1 MQLVS
6 THQTYFVSNTQH
18 QIIRP
23 VNTKLMM
30 TLPPEILGEI
40 FSFYIHSPSPTSF
53 WDESC
58 LLASAGGSSPFPLT
72 HICSYW
78 RNVVLNTPTL
88 WSSLYIENPTPE
100 MIPQVQTWMER
111 AGDVGLRLT
120 LRDWLDSE
128 MRGCDEGTKEVLRI
142 FTQRSSSWRN
152 INFVLE
158 FKDETVFNELD
169 KLPNLEEVQL
179 IARYWNRETLEAF
192 WTKVHQ
198 SSSLRQINWLRT
210 FNFQQVGLPRD
221 VPWRQLHSITASC
234 AMSDEDVL
242 FILQACPELVRLNI
256 QYSSWTSTPL
266 SPDNPIVQ
274 HDRLEIISLHY
285 VGNATLLFNHV
296 SLPALQGLY
305 LINECEYDYSSTP
318 SSSWSV
324 DEAIGK
330 PVEECFKRS
339 PRCRLRELVIQIY
352 PFEHGVF
359 AHGLGETIQRLLDLQ
374 ATRDLEFFDVYPLSF
389 LFSSCSHPTDLLHHL
404 AKHPARC
411 VREVILNFEKE
422 RFEIDRHIFVRRQP
436 MVMVYQEAEEDEVEN
451 HEALVDVDVEF
462 TLDCSEFAGPSEI

>member
-1 MQLVS
+1 
-6 THQTYFVSNTQH
+6 
-18 QIIRP
+18 
-23 VNTKLMM
+23 MM

-100 MIPQVQTWMER
+100 MIPQVQTWIER

-158 FKDETVFNELD
+158 FKDDTVFNELD

-192 WTKVHQ
+192 WTKVH
-198 SSSLRQINWLRT
+198 
-210 FNFQQVGLPRD
+210 
-221 VPWRQLHSITASC
+221 
-234 AMSDEDVL
+234 
-242 FILQACPELVRLNI
+242 
-256 QYSSWTSTPL
+256 
-266 SPDNPIVQ
+266 
-274 HDRLEIISLHY
+274 
-285 VGNATLLFNHV
+285 
-296 SLPALQGLY
+296 
-305 LINECEYDYSSTP
+305 
-318 SSSWSV
+318 
-324 DEAIGK
+324 
-330 PVEECFKRS
+330 
-339 PRCRLRELVIQIY
+339 
-352 PFEHGVF
+352 
-359 AHGLGETIQRLLDLQ
+359 
-374 ATRDLEFFDVYPLSF
+374 
-389 LFSSCSHPTDLLHHL
+389 
-404 AKHPARC
+404 
-411 VREVILNFEKE
+411 
-422 RFEIDRHIFVRRQP
+422 
-436 MVMVYQEAEEDEVEN
+436 
-451 HEALVDVDVEF
+451 
-462 TLDCSEFAGPSEI
+462 